1 MKRCKRCDKPF
12 MEDEESYDHIR
23 DLGEIYVEE
32 IGNVDAQALCHKCRE
47 ELGIMNLLGFG
58 Q

>member
-12 MEDEESYDHIR
+12 MEDEERYNHIR

-32 IGNVDAQALCHKCRE
+32 IGNVDAQDLCPKCRE
-47 ELGIMNLLGFG
+47 DLGIMNLLGFG